1 MAVVANLGLAV
12 EALLDHPT
20 PGARAHAQG
29 RGPRPR
35 VEPSTPIPPRYLMQ
49 QLAALRPPGS
59 IIVEEAP
66 TTRDPMNDHLPI
78 TEADGFLTTGS
89 GGLGYGLPASVG
101 AALARPDRR
110 VIAII
115 GDGSA
120 MYGIQ
125 ALWSAAQ
132 LKLPMTI
139 VIVNNAGYLA
149 LKHMGEMFQMKELV
163 GVDLPGI
170 DFVELAKALGC
181 EGGRVDRAEA
191 LDEALKTA
199 LSSPRP
205 YLLDVTVDHS
215 F

>member
-1 MAVVANLGLAV
+1 
-12 EALLDHPT
+12 
-20 PGARAHAQG
+20 
-29 RGPRPR
+29 
-35 VEPSTPIPPRYLMQ
+35 MQ
-49 QLAALRPPGS
+49 QLAALRPEGS
-59 IIVEEAP
+59 IVVEEAP
-66 TTRDPMNDHLPI
+66 TARDPMNEHLPI
-78 TEADGFLTTGS
+78 READGFLTTGS

-120 MYGIQ
+120 MYSIQ
-125 ALWSAAQ
+125 ALWSASQ
-132 LKLPMTI
+132 LKLPMTF

-170 DFVELAKALGC
+170 DFVGLARALGC
-181 EGGRVDRAEA
+181 QASRVERAEA
-191 LDEALKTA
+191 LDEALQTA
-199 LSSPRP
+199 LSSDRP
-205 YLLDVTVDHS
+205 YLLDVAVDHS